1 MHAVGWGCRENGKR
15 VHTAHALHAG
25 YGLLCLLC
33 FNNITIS
40 LGKFMS
46 TQQTKQSKRPHSDL
60 NGIIKTLSEIKDEI
74 KDDELLLYRGQSSIQ
89 WDLVPSIKRDGLD
102 GKENVFIK
110 ELISS
115 YPNEFSDT
123 NTTFEQLIKAQ
134 HYELPTRLIDL
145 TFNPLVALYFSLNSV
160 EEKQKNNEI
169 VHNKDGKPKMA
180 DGCIFIFKVKKSTLK
195 YYDSDTVSC
204 LANLA
209 FLTQGERE
217 KIKELCRNFVR
228 DEPDDIQKRQ
238 TAINEFHSNSSV
250 KRLLHFIKMEKNHF
264 DDNINPK
271 DLLSNYI
278 VKGKMNNRRILAQQ
292 GAFLLCGLNSLE
304 EQKDIVPIQKLKMSA
319 ASKDNLKTELD
330 KLMSINDAT
339 IFPEIINHAHYIKKF
354 M

>member
-1 MHAVGWGCRENGKR
+1 
-15 VHTAHALHAG
+15 
-25 YGLLCLLC
+25 
-33 FNNITIS
+33 
-40 LGKFMS
+40 MS
-46 TQQTKQSKRPHSDL
+46 TQQTKKPKQRSYSDL
-60 NGIIKTLSEIKDEI
+60 NGIIKALSNIKKDVSDDEI
-74 KDDELLLYRGQSSIQ
+74 LLYRGQSSIQ
-89 WDLVPSIKRDGLD
+89 WELVPSIKRDGLD

-145 TFNPLVALYFSLNSV
+145 TFNPLVALYFSLNEV
-160 EEKQKNNEI
+160 EYGKNKKKKAN
-169 VHNKDGKPKMA
+169 
-180 DGCIFIFKVKKSTLK
+180 GCIFIFKVKKSILK

-209 FLTQGERE
+209 FLTQDERE
-217 KIKELCRNFVR
+217 EIKELCVNFVKN
-228 DEPDDIQKRQ
+228 EPTDVQDRQ
-238 TAINEFHSNSSV
+238 TAINEFNSNPSV
-250 KRLLHFIKMEKNHF
+250 KRLLHFIKIEKNHF

-292 GAFLLCGLNSLE
+292 GAFLLCGLDSLDE
-304 EQKDIVPIQKLKMSA
+304 EKEITPIKTLKIFYREKES
-319 ASKDNLKTELD
+319 LKIELD

-339 IFPEIINHAHYIKKF
+339 IFPEIINHARYIKKF